1 MRTGREQYC
10 QADDSSPRSVGCEFD
25 DARGRS
31 VARLGP
37 EAEVTE
43 SHIKW
48 ILSVRRERR
57 SVFGNSLF
65 SDPAWDILLELLAA
79 KLARRTVALAD
90 LGHIAASSILARWVA
105 ALEERGLVVCDASNG
120 PDRML
125 VAVSP
130 DAAARM
136 ISFLGGAPHAAD

>member
-1 MRTGREQYC
+1 
-10 QADDSSPRSVGCEFD
+10 
-25 DARGRS
+25 
-31 VARLGP
+31 VAELGP

-43 SHIKW
+43 GQIKW
-48 ILSVRRERR
+48 ILTVRRERR
-57 SVFGNSLF
+57 RVFGDSLF

-90 LGHIAASSILARWVA
+90 LDHIAPSSISARWVA
-105 ALEERGLVVCDASNG
+105 ALEERGLVVCDASSG

-125 VAVSP
+125 LALSP

-136 ISFLGGAPHAAD
+136 ITFLGGAPNAGD